1 MELNS
6 FNDNDFQN
14 LDSTVISELVSQL
27 FKHINSKESFSY
39 ISNLLISSL
48 NEYGA
53 NFPGDN
59 CNENSVNFFEDIY
72 DKEIIT
78 SKYNVNNSKH
88 EYLGILNDI
97 HSILSNISELT
108 SNQKLDFCSSQ
119 RHFMK
124 LYLKKVLIQI
134 NEIS

>member
-14 LDSTVISELVSQL
+14 LDNTVISELVSQL
-27 FKHINSKESFSY
+27 FKHIKSKECYSY

-59 CNENSVNFFEDIY
+59 CNENKVNFFEDIN

-78 SKYNVNNSKH
+78 SKYKATNSKNEH
-88 EYLGILNDI
+88 LGILNDI
-97 HSILSNISELT
+97 HSILSNCSELT

-134 NEIS
+134 NEI